1 MTLHLIF
8 HTSLAYEEGYIRL
21 TGGQDFSEG
30 RVEIFHDGVWGTV
43 CDDDW
48 DMNEAQVVCQ
58 QLNFTGAREA
68 LVSFGSGK
76 EALLDFDLPVEIYV

>member
-8 HTSLAYEEGYIRL
+8 HTSLATEEGHIRL
-21 TGGQDFSEG
+21 AGGQDSSEG

-43 CDDDW
+43 CDDNW

-68 LVSFGSGK
+68 VVSFGRGK
-76 EALLDFDLPVEIYV
+76 EDLLDCDNVEIYI